1 MLVFIVLLLSASV
14 GAHVETD
21 DTIHLSKLPKRVAD
35 LEERLKVQERIIE
48 EQGELIRR
56 LFEMINKAHLTENEK
71 KPINTEKDN
80 GNQWMRVDT
89 ENKARLTDDK
99 EGLNT
104 EHTSWTSNN
113 VQRVD
118 KRSYEKSSH
127 LVWNRINRIQ
137 RAATGLCCSCV
148 K

>member
-21 DTIHLSKLPKRVAD
+21 DTSHLSQIPKRMAD
-35 LEERLKVQERIIE
+35 LEEKLKVQEQIIE
-48 EQGELIRR
+48 EQSELIRR
-56 LFEMINKAHLTENEK
+56 LFEIINKDKNEK
-71 KPINTEKDN
+71 KLINTEKDT

-89 ENKARLTDDK
+89 ENKTRHTDDK

-104 EHTSWTSNN
+104 EHTSGTSNN
-113 VQRVD
+113 VERVD

-127 LVWNRINRIQ
+127 LVWNRIQ
-137 RAATGLCCSCV
+137 RAASGLCCSYV